1 MLKSHRFL
9 IAATFAALA
18 SSMAGC
24 HSSAPPVAYAPA
36 STYAA
41 PAAPV
46 VVQSSG
52 MGDMVAGA
60 AIGSLATTA
69 IMNSNRQGAAA
80 PPPVASTTVNKT
92 VIHKT
97 VIVQAAPTPRAPAT
111 PAPVTLAKS
120 SAYPSPM
127 RSTAPPSTPSYAA
140 RSSYTPSVTRVSY
153 SMPSTGRK

>member
-36 STYAA
+36 STYAV

-60 AIGSLATTA
+60 AIGSLAVKGSP
-69 IMNSNRQGAAA
+69 IFPSCGNR
-80 PPPVASTTVNKT
+80 KF
-92 VIHKT
+92 
-97 VIVQAAPTPRAPAT
+97 PTPFMLRPL
-111 PAPVTLAKS
+111 PDGQGQPLAS
-120 SAYPSPM
+120 PSDDTNYLGY
-127 RSTAPPSTPSYAA
+127 ST
-140 RSSYTPSVTRVSY
+140 
-153 SMPSTGRK
+153 